1 MGETVGIFDAKTRFS
16 EIVERVQSTGQPI
29 TVTNRGRP
37 AVDIVPC
44 RDHSSRGMSRADVIR
59 EIARLRTELPRV
71 GADEIRQLIDEGR
84 R

>member
-1 MGETVGIFDAKTRFS
+1 MEKVGMFDAKTRFS
-16 EIVERVQSTGQPI
+16 EIVERVQATGQPI

-44 RDHSSRGMSRADVIR
+44 RDRSARGMSRADAIR

-71 GADEIRQLIDEGR
+71 SAADIRQLIDEGR